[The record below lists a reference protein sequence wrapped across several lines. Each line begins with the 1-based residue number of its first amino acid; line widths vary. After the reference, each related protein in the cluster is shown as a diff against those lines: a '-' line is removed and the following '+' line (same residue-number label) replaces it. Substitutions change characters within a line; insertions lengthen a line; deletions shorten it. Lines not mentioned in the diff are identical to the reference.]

1 MTVQKLPEAAVFFQK
16 PCYKRKRRL
25 KWLLWCSWENSF
37 FRFFLPSSSPRA
49 SLDELLASRQGL
61 LVVWKT
67 IELIEGAMEGEIE
80 DAPAADE
87 KLVASMK
94 RRYSGRIVWKQL
106 DKEEWATTEKAR
118 R

>member
-1 MTVQKLPEAAVFFQK
+1 MTIQKLPEAAVFSQK

-25 KWLLWCSWENSF
+25 KWLLWCSWEDSS

-49 SLDELLASRQGL
+49 SLDELLASKQGL
-61 LVVWKT
+61 LIVWKT
-67 IELIEGAMEGEIE
+67 IELVEGAMERKVE
-80 DAPAADE
+80 DAPAADA

-106 DKEEWATTEKAR
+106 AEEGWATTEKAKS
-118 R
+118 